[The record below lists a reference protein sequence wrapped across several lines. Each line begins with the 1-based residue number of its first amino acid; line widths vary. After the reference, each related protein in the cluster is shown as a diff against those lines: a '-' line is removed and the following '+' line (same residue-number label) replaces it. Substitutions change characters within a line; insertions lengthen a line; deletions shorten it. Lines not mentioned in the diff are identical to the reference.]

1 MAQAQT
7 LRSKKHLIWREIR
20 SYLLI
25 TIGLVIYSFG
35 WTNVIASANIVGGGG
50 GGIAMLIYYLT
61 GGENGGIPIGVSY
74 LIINTILVTIA
85 MFIIGPKFGIKTIY
99 AMLVIS
105 GLMTVMQLYL
115 PPNLLGL
122 ANDKLLSAILGGAL
136 SGAGISMCFMQGGS
150 SGGTDIIAMIVN
162 KYKNI
167 SYGRILMLCD
177 IVILGLSVL
186 IFKDIT
192 ALIYGYVV
200 VGVFGITLDFI
211 IAGNKQSSQ
220 MMIVSKLYEEIADK
234 IVNDVH
240 RGVTVLEATGWYT
253 KKEQKVLMVVCRK
266 NETNQVYRVI
276 KEIDP
281 QAFITVGSVMG
292 VYGEGFENLRTK

>member
-1 MAQAQT
+1 MEA
-7 LRSKKHLIWREIR
+7 SKKVSGRRRVWKEIR
-20 SYLLI
+20 SYAII
-25 TIGLVIYSFG
+25 TLGLVIYSFA
-35 WTNVIASANIVGGGG
+35 WTNILASANVMGGGG
-50 GGIAMLIYYLT
+50 GGIAMLVYYLT
-61 GGENGGIPIGVSY
+61 GGENGGIPIGISY
-74 LIINTILVTIA
+74 LVINVILVTVAI
-85 MFIIGPKFGIKTIY
+85 FIIGPKFGIKTIY

-115 PPNLLGL
+115 PTNLLGL
-122 ANDKLLSAILGGAL
+122 GDDKLLSAILGGGMA
-136 SGAGISMCFMQGGS
+136 GVGISMCFMQGGS

-177 IVILGLSVL
+177 VIILGCSVL
-186 IFKDIT
+186 IFKNIT

-200 VGVFGITLDFI
+200 VAVFGITLDYI

-220 MMIVSKLYEEIADK
+220 IMIVSQKYQEIADK
-234 IVNDVH
+234 IVYDVQ
-240 RGVTVLEATGWYT
+240 RGVTVLDGIGWYT
-253 KKEQKVLMVVCRK
+253 KKEQKVLMVACRK
-266 NETNQVYRVI
+266 SETTQIYRVI